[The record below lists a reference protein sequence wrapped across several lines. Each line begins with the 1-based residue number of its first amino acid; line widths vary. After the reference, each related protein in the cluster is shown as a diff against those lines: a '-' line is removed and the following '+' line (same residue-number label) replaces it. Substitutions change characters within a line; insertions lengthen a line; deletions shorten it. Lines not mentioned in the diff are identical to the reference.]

1 MNMTGFEEWLKT
13 RQTIET
19 PIEIDLDQ
27 FEDKIIETESTIE
40 NEKEVLKLD
49 SSNELLIA
57 AQVNEAIQ
65 SALDRIEYNLEM
77 LRSLTRM
84 PRNPTFLRAIAK
96 RVKLG
101 RKLHT
106 LVASQVKLK
115 LTEPMLRK
123 RIKVVD
129 GRIVQTAEA
138 EVVGKQVN
146 K

>member
-19 PIEIDLDQ
+19 PIEIDLAQ
-27 FEDKIIETESTIE
+27 FEDKIIETESPIK

-49 SSNELLIA
+49 SNNELLIA

-84 PRNPTFLRAIAK
+84 PRNPTFLRAITK

-101 RKLHT
+101 RKLHK
-106 LVASQVKLK
+106 LVASQVELK
-115 LTEPMLRK
+115 LTGPIFRK
-123 RIKVVD
+123 RVK
-129 GRIVQTAEA
+129 IVNGKIIQTDET
-138 EVVGKQVN
+138 EIIRN